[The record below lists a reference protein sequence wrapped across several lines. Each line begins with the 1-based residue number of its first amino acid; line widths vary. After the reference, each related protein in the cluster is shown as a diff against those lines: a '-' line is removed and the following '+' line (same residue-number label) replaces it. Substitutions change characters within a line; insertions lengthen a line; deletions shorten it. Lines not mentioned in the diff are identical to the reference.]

1 MSSRRILATARP
13 KSAAIG
19 KLSIADLFTL
29 VWDALADVLGTATTA
44 AVLRRAARRAAP
56 RCAELTELSIS
67 REKLEYRCTLPSR
80 WVNDPDATTL
90 ALRELVAELRELLE
104 ELTGPVVIRRLE
116 RIPELRARGIV
127 SAQEEEQ
134 P

>member
-1 MSSRRILATARP
+1 MERSWTEPSMSSRRILATARP

-80 WVNDPDATTL
+80 WVNDPDATTD
-90 ALRELVAELRELLE
+90 RK
-104 ELTGPVVIRRLE
+104 
-116 RIPELRARGIV
+116 
-127 SAQEEEQ
+127 S
-134 P
+134 